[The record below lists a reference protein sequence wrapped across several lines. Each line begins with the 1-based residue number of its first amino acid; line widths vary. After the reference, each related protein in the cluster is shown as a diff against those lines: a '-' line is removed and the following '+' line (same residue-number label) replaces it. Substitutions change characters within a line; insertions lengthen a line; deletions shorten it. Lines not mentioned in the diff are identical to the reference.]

1 MTSDPHVEEVKTMPK
16 PNEFLF
22 CPPGALSAE
31 QRATVE
37 AAGVI
42 IVESQDWQRL
52 KIVRADCALPSNDM
66 LALAGAAI
74 LVSNNA
80 ARVFGQ
86 SVATALIEQN
96 NDVKIR

>member
-1 MTSDPHVEEVKTMPK
+1 MSEPVKEIAK
-16 PNEFLF
+16 SNEFLF

-31 QRATVE
+31 QRAGIE

-74 LVSNNA
+74 LVSDSA
-80 ARVFGQ
+80 AKVFGQ
-86 SVATALIEQN
+86 SVASALIEQN

>member
-1 MTSDPHVEEVKTMPK
+1 MSDPYVEEVKTMAK

-22 CPPGALSAE
+22 CPPGALSVE

-42 IVESQDWQRL
+42 VVESKDWWRL

-74 LVSNNA
+74 LVSEVA
-80 ARVFGQ
+80 AKVFGQ
-86 SVATALIEQN
+86 SVATALIDQN